1 MMLRDVAGVMLVK
14 SIFNNGNRGFIVGIV
29 VVVEYSGYSVHEI
42 NASSLRL
49 QVCQLRLT
57 RWDRGESETGVSYG
71 VVGHKN
77 WNSLTN

>member
-29 VVVEYSGYSVHEI
+29 VVVEYSVHETK
-42 NASSLRL
+42 ASSLRL

-57 RWDRGESETGVSYG
+57 RWDGGESETGLLVTRIG
-71 VVGHKN
+71 
-77 WNSLTN
+77 TR